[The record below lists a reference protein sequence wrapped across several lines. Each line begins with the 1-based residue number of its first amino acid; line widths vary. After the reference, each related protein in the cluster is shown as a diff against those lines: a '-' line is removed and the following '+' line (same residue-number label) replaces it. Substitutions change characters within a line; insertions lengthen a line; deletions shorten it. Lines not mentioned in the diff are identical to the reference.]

1 MLKQASSGGAV
12 LFSFSRVR
20 AVLVMSASSV
30 DTHIDGILPDSCN
43 SEYCTV
49 DTSTLAVAWNQN
61 PQHPQK
67 TINDAIRMLM
77 TCRLRFGVR
86 FAIPFSRRTLMQ
98 ALMYTNTD
106 VITVA
111 STDRRTP
118 PDELNT
124 DTSKHATPG
133 NASCGTAERPRKS
146 ERATNKDEDKSE
158 QGQKQKDQKLR
169 STPHEDG

>member
-1 MLKQASSGGAV
+1 
-12 LFSFSRVR
+12 
-20 AVLVMSASSV
+20 
-30 DTHIDGILPDSCN
+30 
-43 SEYCTV
+43 
-49 DTSTLAVAWNQN
+49 
-61 PQHPQK
+61 
-67 TINDAIRMLM
+67 M

-86 FAIPFSRRTLMQ
+86 FAIPFSRQTLMQ

-133 NASCGTAERPRKS
+133 NAGCGTAERPRKS
-146 ERATNKDEDKSE
+146 ERATNKDEGNQSK
-158 QGQKQKDQKLR
+158 GKNQKR
-169 STPHEDG
+169 TPHEDG